1 MKYKLVKN
9 NRYKINRQHTRGK
22 NPKIPTSN
30 KTEKV
35 CNRLS
40 NGTSKGANLIPKIST
55 IMNGVETTLSE
66 LSLNMNSLRA
76 IKMAQRLVIYILS
89 RIAQ

>member
-1 MKYKLVKN
+1 MHMKYKLVKR
-9 NRYKINRQHTRGK
+9 NRYKINRQQTRGK

-40 NGTSKGANLIPKIST
+40 NGTNKGANLIPKIFT
-55 IMNGVETTLSE
+55 IMNRMETTLSE
-66 LSLNMNSLRA
+66 FSLNMNGLH
-76 IKMAQRLVIYILS
+76 VIERHGDL
-89 RIAQ
+89 